1 MEYTLKNII
10 SIADTNIGDI
20 GNTSNYYARTFY
32 DTYGFDA
39 ITIAPYMGS
48 DSVTPFLR
56 DDKWA
61 IILGLT
67 SNSGAMDFQNQVLQN
82 GLKVY
87 EQVIQTCSKWGSEE
101 NMMFVIGATQDK
113 YISAIRE
120 KVPNHFFLVPGVGA
134 QGGSLN
140 AVAVAGL
147 NKDIGLLINSSRGII
162 YASNKQDF
170 DLKMEAINSSNAFK
184 KRYIE

>member
-1 MEYTLKNII
+1 M
-10 SIADTNIGDI
+10 
-20 GNTSNYYARTFY
+20 
-32 DTYGFDA
+32 
-39 ITIAPYMGS
+39 
-48 DSVTPFLR
+48 
-56 DDKWA
+56 
-61 IILGLT
+61 
-67 SNSGAMDFQNQVLQN
+67 
-82 GLKVY
+82 
-87 EQVIQTCSKWGSEE
+87 IQTCSKWGSEE

-170 DLKMEAINSSNAFK
+170 DLKAMEAAKEMQLEMEAILVKLNLL
-184 KRYIE
+184 